1 MMSNEEWDRKAEFLL
16 NQQAKFDA
24 DMEEMKAREKAAE
37 KRLDRL
43 EEWLSSQ
50 ATIMFE
56 NAKITDS
63 QIRELNATQKVTER
77 LLQKLITRFDRHLTE
92 GQPGLEN

>member
-24 DMEEMKAREKAAE
+24 DMARLEAAQAE
-37 KRLDRL
+37 SAKRLDRL
-43 EEWLSSQ
+43 EEFLSSQ

-56 NAKITDS
+56 GLKVL
-63 QIRELNATQKVTER
+63 RETQKLTEEALRR
-77 LLQKLITRFDRHLTE
+77 LILRFDRHLTE
-92 GQPGLEN
+92 GHPGVET

>member
-24 DMEEMKAREKAAE
+24 DMQEMKAREKAAE

-63 QIRELNATQKVTER
+63 QIRELKATQKVTEQM
-77 LLQKLITRFDRHLTE
+77 LQKLITRFDRHLTE

>member
-1 MMSNEEWDRKAEFLL
+1 MMSTEEWDRKAEFLL

-63 QIRELNATQKVTER
+63 QIRELKATQEVTEQM
-77 LLQKLITRFDRHLTE
+77 LQKLITRFDRHLTE

>member
-1 MMSNEEWDRKAEFLL
+1 MSNEEWDRKAEFLL

-63 QIRELNATQKVTER
+63 QIRELNATQKVTEQ

>member
-56 NAKITDS
+56 TAKITDS
-63 QIRELNATQKVTER
+63 QIRELKATQKVTEQ

>member
-63 QIRELNATQKVTER
+63 QIRELKATQKVTER

>member
-1 MMSNEEWDRKAEFLL
+1 MSNEEWDRKAEFLL

-63 QIRELNATQKVTER
+63 QIRELKATQKVTEQ